1 MKISVLT
8 TVCVLLT
15 TACCTSTGQ
24 ADEAKIKP
32 VRALLVLG
40 GCCHDYNAQKD
51 LLAKGISER
60 AHVEV
65 VIALDKDTST
75 GHMNPVYENA
85 KLGGRL

>member
-1 MKISVLT
+1 MKTSAVTMLSVFLIASAF
-8 TVCVLLT
+8 LG
-15 TACCTSTGQ
+15 TAV

-60 AHVEV
+60 AHVDV
-65 VIALDKDTST
+65 VIALDTDTTT
-75 GHMNPVYENA
+75 GHKNRTLQA
-85 KLGGRL
+85 GT